1 MRTIGIIGGNG
12 QCGAEVSLF
21 LSLRADIRVIPI
33 SRTVYG
39 STLLRHCGI
48 ECRHGS
54 LGSAAEATRLLEGCD
69 LIVDC
74 SAPQANPRDLPAVI
88 AANIKAAMENSP
100 SAKQYVYISSHSLF
114 RYKADQ
120 AYYRYH
126 PQAKKRSEKLAHRL
140 GRAWKKEVY
149 VLRLGEVHGLLQN
162 VSHAYLSQLRE
173 EEAVLPDVPSL
184 AVFCFSIA
192 EALANIANHK
202 EAPGTYTLIAVPA
215 WSHEEVHAYYCG
227 LAGLQARTRKKA
239 VQVPTFGQSLRR
251 IARATVDP
259 ISREI
264 LREKELL
271 ETILLKYAPSS
282 ARRLRAKYWINQAA
296 SEFALRDSVD
306 WHPVL
311 QDFDAPGERMHSL
324 SDSRVTMH
332 ESTRAVVELLDT
344 STQRRLANARTY
356 DRETV

>member
-21 LSLRADIRVIPI
+21 LSLKPDIRVIPI

-39 STLLRHCGI
+39 STLLRHCGL

-54 LGSAAEATRLLEGCD
+54 LSSPAEARRLLEGCD
-69 LIVDC
+69 LVVDF
-74 SAPQANPRDLPAVI
+74 SAPQANPRDLSAI
-88 AANIKAAMENSP
+88 ITKNIVTAMENSP
-100 SAKQYVYISSHSLF
+100 DAKQYVYISSHSLF

-120 AYYRYH
+120 AHWRYH
-126 PQAKKRSEKLAHRL
+126 PEAKRRAEKLAYRV
-140 GRAWKKEVY
+140 GRTAKKEVY
-149 VLRLGEVHGLLQN
+149 VLRLGEVHGLLQA
-162 VSHAYLSQLRE
+162 VSHAYMSQLRE

-202 EAPGTYTLIAVPA
+202 EAPGTYTLIAVPS
-215 WSHEEVHAYYCG
+215 WSHEEVHGYYCG
-227 LAGLQARTRKKA
+227 LAGLQSRTRTKA
-239 VQVPTFGQSLRR
+239 VQVPTFGQTLRG
-251 IARATVDP
+251 IVRATVDP
-259 ISREI
+259 ISREF
-264 LREKELL
+264 LREKELI
-271 ETILLKYAPSS
+271 ETVLLRCAPTL
-282 ARRLRAKYWINQAA
+282 ARRLRAKYWIKQAA
-296 SEFALRDSVD
+296 SEFALRDSVE

-332 ESTRAVVELLDT
+332 EPTRAVVELLDT
-344 STQRRLANARTY
+344 SLQRRLANARTC
-356 DRETV
+356 DREAV